1 LPFDAG
7 SALSMNG
14 HAVEARVY
22 AEDPSRGFLPTGG
35 VVLEVRS
42 PEGTGVRVDSAL
54 APGVTVTSDYDPMLA
69 KVAAWGPDRPTALR
83 RLDAALASTVVLGV
97 GTNVAFLRDLLSDPD
112 VIAGRLDT
120 GLVERRIAGTEG
132 TAGASPDIS
141 ENTGRAL
148 AAAALARALALEPA
162 GPVTD
167 PWDIP
172 DGWRPGERAW
182 TTFRLS
188 HGPGTVTEVRVRG
201 LASAGAEVAVGDG
214 EPVRARASLYRASGP
229 GGDVAAG
236 DRGHGTD
243 LVLTYA
249 GRTVRFAYAADGPVT
264 WLGRDGMAWAV
275 RDEPPAPLRGARAG
289 AADGTVRAP
298 MPGTILAVHVTAGDT
313 VRTGQPLLVVEAMK
327 MEHTVTAPVDG
338 VVSELTAKAGQQV
351 PMDETLAVIEAA
363 GAKDA

>member
-1 LPFDAG
+1 
-7 SALSMNG
+7 
-14 HAVEARVY
+14 
-22 AEDPSRGFLPTGG
+22 
-35 VVLEVRS
+35 
-42 PEGTGVRVDSAL
+42 
-54 APGVTVTSDYDPMLA
+54 
-69 KVAAWGPDRPTALR
+69 
-83 RLDAALASTVVLGV
+83 
-97 GTNVAFLRDLLSDPD
+97 
-112 VIAGRLDT
+112 
-120 GLVERRIAGTEG
+120 
-132 TAGASPDIS
+132 
-141 ENTGRAL
+141 
-148 AAAALARALALEPA
+148 
-162 GPVTD
+162 
-167 PWDIP
+167 
-172 DGWRPGERAW
+172 
-182 TTFRLS
+182 
-188 HGPGTVTEVRVRG
+188 VTEVRVRG